1 MQLQWIL
8 ANTRYIRD
16 NGKELEKYGFMG
28 EKRLVQVLTSIQST
42 VSSELT
48 GEICCP
54 SISSSDRTIDCS
66 CLFPA
71 NIWCI
76 RFFFSD
82 FMKPLAWPQ
91 LGQGRFLSEGE
102 VRQHEAP
109 LHWSFPFQ
117 PLGCQPPCTTE
128 EPARCV
134 LWAWY
139 HWLLRALWLP
149 TSVCSTFFSLS
160 GLGHSVSKKND
171 DKIIHS
177 ILLWTEE
184 LSSQEATYEM

>member
-1 MQLQWIL
+1 MTLADRKCWYQTNTCFQSIMQLKWIL

-28 EKRLVQVLTSIQST
+28 GKRLVQVLTSIQST
-42 VSSELT
+42 VGSELS

-71 NIWCI
+71 NIWCV
-76 RFFFSD
+76 RFFFSN

-102 VRQHEAP
+102 VMQHEAP

-117 PLGCQPPCTTE
+117 PLGCQPP
-128 EPARCV
+128 
-134 LWAWY
+134 AW
-139 HWLLRALWLP
+139 LRSQP
-149 TSVCSTFFSLS
+149 R
-160 GLGHSVSKKND
+160 
-171 DKIIHS
+171 
-177 ILLWTEE
+177 
-184 LSSQEATYEM
+184 LSSEPDTSDFSELYGCLLLFAALSFP